1 MPAAL
6 RSHLLV
12 TLSVLPGIPLLPAL
26 PARPPD
32 PSRLVLPPWC
42 LHPSLPGQTSSLRGA
57 RGQWETSWTSSVGF
71 PQVLAAF
78 SPPHSHT
85 WFNRFAGYFG
95 GRACGLM
102 ANGAPDGSPSQS
114 LILSLVPS
122 FPLRDPEGPEGPGF
136 EPGGI

>member
-102 ANGAPDGSPSQS
+102 ADGSPSQS